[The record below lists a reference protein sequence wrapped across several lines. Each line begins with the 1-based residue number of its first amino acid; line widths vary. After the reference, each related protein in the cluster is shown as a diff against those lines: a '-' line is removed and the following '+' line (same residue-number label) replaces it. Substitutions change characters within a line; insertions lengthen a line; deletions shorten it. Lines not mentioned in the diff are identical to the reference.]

1 MYCMMYKVKINWINV
16 IKEHITKTK
25 NRPEYH
31 IKYVVLVSKFIEYF
45 EVDVESEVVENVK
58 AQHEVTAATLHKIGL
73 KRVEMIIGFAEQKK
87 KRLDNSKTKRM
98 MKLEPVL
105 LLLLEEELTLH
116 NLHSCRVSL

>member
-1 MYCMMYKVKINWINV
+1 MYKVKINWINV